1 MILPVY
7 NVYSLDRYTYSVD
20 SNNILVQLPSFF
32 KEELITDLEYRDRNA
47 NIFPPFC
54 FELKFFEIFNVM
66 ILRKTRVLF
75 TFVFLFLFFFIH
87 NF

>member
-1 MILPVY
+1 MFIPLIDTRIVSIPIIF
-7 NVYSLDRYTYSVD
+7 SV
-20 SNNILVQLPSFF
+20 VQLPSFF

-75 TFVFLFLFFFIH
+75 TFVFLFFILFH
-87 NF
+87 S

>member
-1 MILPVY
+1 MFIPLIDTRIVSIPIIF
-7 NVYSLDRYTYSVD
+7 SV
-20 SNNILVQLPSFF
+20 VQLPSFF

-66 ILRKTRVLF
+66 ISRKTRVLF
-75 TFVFLFLFFFIH
+75 IFVFLFLFFFIH

>member
-1 MILPVY
+1 MFIPLIDTRIVSIPIIF
-7 NVYSLDRYTYSVD
+7 SV
-20 SNNILVQLPSFF
+20 VQLPSFF

-75 TFVFLFLFFFIH
+75 TFVFLFFILFYS
-87 NF
+87 

>member
-1 MILPVY
+1 MFIPLIDTRIVSIPIIF
-7 NVYSLDRYTYSVD
+7 SV
-20 SNNILVQLPSFF
+20 VQLPSFF

>member
-1 MILPVY
+1 MFIPLIDTRIVSIPIIF
-7 NVYSLDRYTYSVD
+7 SV
-20 SNNILVQLPSFF
+20 VQLPSFF

-66 ILRKTRVLF
+66 ISRKTRVLF